1 MFNYMKIHLL
11 ISVIF
16 PLLGFGQEVISSQGN
31 SYSNSNTNM
40 DFTIGEVIINTETDG
55 THYMTQGFHQ
65 TNWFFAGLENHTPS
79 YEAIIFPNPTEESL
93 NIKTSTYKNV
103 VYTLYDAQGKLVM
116 QNELFEEQTSLQV
129 SHLAPG
135 KYSLVLNNKTDKLK
149 TFKLI
154 KHK

>member
-1 MFNYMKIHLL
+1 MKAHLL
-11 ISVIF
+11 IIVIF
-16 PLLGFGQEVISSQGN
+16 PLFGFSQEVISSRGD
-31 SYSNSNTNM
+31 SYSNSNVNM
-40 DFTIGEVIINTETDG
+40 NFTIGEVIINTETDG

-79 YEAIIFPNPTEESL
+79 YEAVIFPNPTEESL
-93 NIKTSTYKNV
+93 NIKTSTYENV

-116 QNELFEEQTSLQV
+116 QNQLFEEQTSLQV

-135 KYSLVLNNKTDKLK
+135 KYSLVLNNKTEKLK

>member
-1 MFNYMKIHLL
+1 MKTLL
-11 ISVIF
+11 FI
-16 PLLGFGQEVISSQGN
+16 LLFVPMMSFGQEVISSQGE

-65 TNWFFAGLENHTPS
+65 TNWFFSGLENHTPS

-93 NIKTSTYKNV
+93 NIKTSTYENV

-135 KYSLVLNNKTDKLK
+135 KYSLVLNNKTEKLK

>member
-1 MFNYMKIHLL
+1 MRTL
-11 ISVIF
+11 ILIFF
-16 PLLGFGQEVISSQGN
+16 PLITFGQEVISSQGN
-31 SYSNSNTNM
+31 SYSNSNANM

-65 TNWFFAGLENHTPS
+65 TNWFFAGLEHHTPS
-79 YEAIIFPNPTEESL
+79 YEAVIFPNPTEESL
-93 NIKTSTYKNV
+93 NIKTSTYENV

-135 KYSLVLNNKTDKLK
+135 KYSLVLNNKTEKLK

>member
-1 MFNYMKIHLL
+1 MRTL
-11 ISVIF
+11 IVIF
-16 PLLGFGQEVISSQGN
+16 FPLITFGQEVISSQGN
-31 SYSNSNTNM
+31 SYTNSNVNI

-65 TNWFFAGLENHTPS
+65 TNWFFSELENHTPS

-93 NIKTSTYKNV
+93 NIKTSTYENV
-103 VYTLYDAQGKLVM
+103 VYMLYDAQGNLVM
-116 QNELFEEQTSLQV
+116 QNELFEEQTSLKV

-135 KYSLVLNNKTDKLK
+135 KYSLVLNNKTEKLK